1 MLVRKSTSTSSD
13 ISCGSHVLSC
23 LRSLSPR
30 LVLDHAARCEEL
42 SCWKMVSLSG
52 EHAQGVSVF
61 KQANVMFSTQLDFE
75 AKLSTCRKPKVKDSN
90 FVYLVLDSIG
100 RN

>member
-1 MLVRKSTSTSSD
+1 MLR
-13 ISCGSHVLSC
+13 C

-42 SCWKMVSLSG
+42 SCWTMVSLSG

-61 KQANVMFSTQLDFE
+61 KQTNVMFSTQLDFAAE
-75 AKLSTCRKPKVKDSN
+75 LSTCSKPKVKDSN

>member
-1 MLVRKSTSTSSD
+1 MLRCS
-13 ISCGSHVLSC
+13 
-23 LRSLSPR
+23 RSLSPR
-30 LVLDHAARCEEL
+30 LVLDHAAKCEEL
-42 SCWKMVSLSG
+42 SCWIMVSLSG
-52 EHAQGVSVF
+52 EHAQGVSVS
-61 KQANVMFSTQLDFE
+61 KQANVMFSTQLDFA